1 MRTIFHENNMKL
13 SVQIYIYLRMKRI
26 GLILILL
33 AILFY
38 DTSMSYAQDN
48 IEKDSIRKETNN
60 AYFDNSLEAKDELKL
75 PPKLL
80 DNYGILNSISREERI
95 LTIPKFNIEPISKFY
110 IDHETV
116 RIMPYQYS
124 FFNLMEGL
132 TIQGVNGQFLLTDF
146 LTANVNYYVSSTY
159 FGEFQPNPYINNSLK
174 MDVVLKLHDRVQLLG
189 FGQVSVRE
197 GINPMIPSSLGG
209 SNYYGAGILFKITD
223 KIGIGFRVRNS
234 YYRNNWTVRTD
245 FLPVFY

>member
-1 MRTIFHENNMKL
+1 MKKK
-13 SVQIYIYLRMKRI
+13 YLMI
-26 GLILILL
+26 IMS
-33 AILFY
+33 AVLFF
-38 DTSMSYAQDN
+38 DTGSINAQN
-48 IEKDSIRKETNN
+48 ISETNSFRN
-60 AYFDNSLEAKDELKL
+60 ELNQGDSLKMLDYNEAYRL
-75 PPKLL
+75 PPTLSDK
-80 DNYGILNSISREERI
+80 NILSNPSGNFEREI
-95 LTIPKFNIEPISKFY
+95 TLPKFKINQVSNFY

-116 RIMPYQYS
+116 RLAPYHYS
-124 FFNLMEGL
+124 FQNPMEGL
-132 TIQGVNGQFLLTDF
+132 IIQGVSGRFVLTDF